1 MWVPWLRAAA
11 VVVGSMFYVCMTSRM
26 SRGGPVLDCMVGSS
40 IKGGTGEGGKG
51 LRLWACRVWPRGDF
65 CAVDGPWDLCSWRG
79 EWGEISLQALGW
91 GQRGS
96 QGPKRGPRHTV
107 RLQQQPPQGQS
118 SAAGQAMGRG
128 GWEASLLLPR
138 ARWAKAGPPRP

>member
-1 MWVPWLRAAA
+1 MGVPCLATWRLL
-11 VVVGSMFYVCMTSRM
+11 C
-26 SRGGPVLDCMVGSS
+26 RGWSLGPLLLA
-40 IKGGTGEGGKG
+40 GG
-51 LRLWACRVWPRGDF
+51 A
-65 CAVDGPWDLCSWRG
+65 
-79 EWGEISLQALGW
+79 GEISLQALGW

-128 GWEASLLLPR
+128 GWEASLLLPQ
-138 ARWAKAGPPRP
+138 ARWAKAGPPRPRGRTDLALSCCTVVKSSGLAPAPGTAPAAIRTACPAPLPAIHEVFAGVLLSR